1 MLKTIV
7 KNKKLFIGLIM
18 LIILVSI
25 GIFAPQ
31 IIPYP
36 YDKAYVGPSLRPPSS
51 NFWFG
56 TDRLGRDV
64 FSRVIYGTRI
74 SLIAAVSITSI
85 CLLLGIPLGLLSGY
99 YGGILDIVLMRMVD
113 VFFAFP
119 WVLMGLLVVVVRGQG
134 LSSVII
140 ALSLSYFPQIVRI
153 ARGNVLIIKEQ
164 DYIAAAKLTGENDF
178 YIIFKYILPNCSAS
192 LIVQTTLIMSFSIL
206 GEAALSYLGYGTR
219 PPMPSWGILLQQ
231 ATNYIWTAGYLVIF
245 PGLFIIFAVLTFNFT
260 GDGLRDILDPR
271 YKRIYG

>member
-1 MLKTIV
+1 MFKTVI

-18 LIILVSI
+18 LIVFLGL

-31 IIPYP
+31 ITPYP
-36 YDKAYVGPSLRPPSS
+36 YDKAYVGSSLKPPS
-51 NFWFG
+51 NDFWFG

-74 SLIAAVSITSI
+74 SLIAAVSITSV

-99 YGGILDIVLMRMVD
+99 YGGMLDIVLMRMVD

-153 ARGNVLIIKEQ
+153 VRSNVLTIKEQ
-164 DYIAAAKLTGENDF
+164 DFIAAARLTGENDF
-178 YIIFKYILPNCSAS
+178 YIIFKYILPNCFAS

-231 ATNYIWTAGYLVIF
+231 ATNYIWAAGYLVIF
-245 PGLFIIFAVLTFNFT
+245 PGIFIIFAVLTFNFT

>member
-1 MLKTIV
+1 MFKTVI

-18 LIILVSI
+18 LIVFLGL

-31 IIPYP
+31 ITPYP
-36 YDKAYVGPSLRPPSS
+36 YDKAYVGSSLKPPS
-51 NFWFG
+51 NDFWFG

-74 SLIAAVSITSI
+74 SLIAAVSITSV

-99 YGGILDIVLMRMVD
+99 YGGMLDIVLMRMVD

-119 WVLMGLLVVVVRGQG
+119 WVLMGLLVAVVRGQG
-134 LSSVII
+134 LNSVII

-153 ARGNVLIIKEQ
+153 VRSNVLTIKEQ
-164 DYIAAAKLTGENDF
+164 DFIAAARLTGENDF
-178 YIIFKYILPNCSAS
+178 YIIFKYILPNCFAS

-231 ATNYIWTAGYLVIF
+231 ATNYIWAAGYLVIF
-245 PGLFIIFAVLTFNFT
+245 PGIFIIFAVLTFNFT

>member
-119 WVLMGLLVVVVRGQG
+119 WVLMGLL
-134 LSSVII
+134 
-140 ALSLSYFPQIVRI
+140 
-153 ARGNVLIIKEQ
+153 
-164 DYIAAAKLTGENDF
+164 
-178 YIIFKYILPNCSAS
+178 
-192 LIVQTTLIMSFSIL
+192 
-206 GEAALSYLGYGTR
+206 
-219 PPMPSWGILLQQ
+219 
-231 ATNYIWTAGYLVIF
+231 
-245 PGLFIIFAVLTFNFT
+245 
-260 GDGLRDILDPR
+260 
-271 YKRIYG
+271 